1 MTRQNYYA
9 RRKAGQRRAVDA
21 ELVVALV
28 IAERQLQPR
37 LGARKL
43 HFMLKGT
50 LAQAGVVLGRDGF
63 IEVLRQKGLLL
74 EPKPA
79 AYPCTTNSHHCLP
92 VFRNR
97 IKGLAVSKPNA
108 VWVGD
113 LTYVRTLVGF
123 MYLALLTDKVSR
135 KVVGYHCGDTLEA
148 GGCLVALQQAVREM
162 PAGATPIH
170 HSDQGT
176 QYCSHEYVNWV
187 VAHGLSLNM
196 TETDHCAENALA
208 ERVNGILKSEY
219 GCSVPRSFRGLSPIG
234 FRMDREGARR
244 TVAVKQDGTL
254 WAWGYDH
261 YGQVGDVTT
270 SSKSSPLQVGGATDW
285 QAVAA
290 GNRHTVALK
299 LDGTLWAWGDNS
311 SGQFGEWTITPGKIG
326 LPVIFAQPQDQ
337 SVQAGARVSFSV
349 TVTGSQ
355 PWNYQWQLNGTNL
368 AHNARLSGSQYAS
381 LTLLSPLARDAGGY
395 EVVVT
400 NNYGSITSAV
410 ATLTVTLLPG
420 TIRFSMLPD
429 NNVGLSFT
437 AISNLSFRLEASTN
451 LLDWETVTNYA
462 DPAGPLEYVDLCA
475 TNFPQRFYRAV
486 WAP

>member
-1 MTRQNYYA
+1 
-9 RRKAGQRRAVDA
+9 
-21 ELVVALV
+21 
-28 IAERQLQPR
+28 
-37 LGARKL
+37 
-43 HFMLKGT
+43 
-50 LAQAGVVLGRDGF
+50 
-63 IEVLRQKGLLL
+63 
-74 EPKPA
+74 
-79 AYPCTTNSHHCLP
+79 
-92 VFRNR
+92 
-97 IKGLAVSKPNA
+97 
-108 VWVGD
+108 
-113 LTYVRTLVGF
+113 
-123 MYLALLTDKVSR
+123 
-135 KVVGYHCGDTLEA
+135 
-148 GGCLVALQQAVREM
+148 
-162 PAGATPIH
+162 
-170 HSDQGT
+170 
-176 QYCSHEYVNWV
+176 
-187 VAHGLSLNM
+187 
-196 TETDHCAENALA
+196 
-208 ERVNGILKSEY
+208 
-219 GCSVPRSFRGLSPIG
+219 
-234 FRMDREGARR
+234 
-244 TVAVKQDGTL
+244 
-254 WAWGYDH
+254 
-261 YGQVGDVTT
+261 
-270 SSKSSPLQVGGATDW
+270 
-285 QAVAA
+285 
-290 GNRHTVALK
+290 VALK